1 MDIKCINV
9 YKCTATVCFAKKNT
23 TAGLIIISLEF
34 LMHCIELIKL
44 ALLLRNHTVAKKN
57 SSHIL
62 ASHDI

>member
-1 MDIKCINV
+1 M
-9 YKCTATVCFAKKNT
+9 CFAEKNT